1 MSTKIQKL
9 KIHRKTM
16 QLRLS
21 AENHKRLK
29 LHAVNQQMT
38 MSKMIDKIIDKYF
51 KFINDQQNE

>member
-1 MSTKIQKL
+1 
-9 KIHRKTM
+9 M